1 MVGLI
6 EISSF
11 LVIFMRKY

>member
-1 MVGLI
+1 LQEGLI

-11 LVIFMRKY
+11 LWIYI

>member
-1 MVGLI
+1 M

-11 LVIFMRKY
+11 LSLRA